1 VDGSAFRLLRF
12 PIFHTSPIILWN
24 IITPYTE
31 YLPKTKARLSTK
43 EVFCMAKVG
52 VEQSLTNITQ
62 ALREKGYDVVE
73 LKQESDAQ
81 NCDCCV
87 VTGLDS
93 NMMGMQDTSTKGSV
107 IDANGMS
114 ADEVCQQV
122 ESRLQ

>member
-1 VDGSAFRLLRF
+1 M
-12 PIFHTSPIILWN
+12 
-24 IITPYTE
+24 
-31 YLPKTKARLSTK
+31 AR
-43 EVFCMAKVG
+43 VG
-52 VEQSLTNITQ
+52 VEQSLTNVQ
-62 ALREKGYDVVE
+62 DALRAKGYDVVE

-93 NMMGMQDTSTKGSV
+93 NVMGMADTVTKAPV

-114 ADEVCQQV
+114 ADEVCQAV